1 MPNGDVR
8 YEQERVLGPII
19 EHLEALGVPYFITG
33 SIAGRY
39 HGMDRGTH
47 DADVVFDDTVC
58 ADFPQ
63 QLARRLDSTLYVDVP
78 ENEVR
83 QFNVVAADIDFKVD
97 FWPVGSDPLNRSQFA
112 RRIRGRIFDRA
123 TWIASLEDLI
133 LSKLRW
139 FGKSGSDTQRR
150 DLERLFAL
158 HRDTLDRA
166 YLEQWADELGLCSHL
181 DRLLGE
187 SDR

>member
-1 MPNGDVR
+1 MT
-8 YEQERVLGPII
+8 YEQERVLGPVI

-33 SIAGRY
+33 SVAGRY

-47 DADVVFDDTVC
+47 DADVVFDDAVR

-63 QLARRLDSTLYVDVP
+63 QLARRLDPALYVDVP
-78 ENEVR
+78 EDEVR
-83 QFNVVAADIDFKVD
+83 QFNVIAADIDFKVD
-97 FWPVGSDPLNRSQFA
+97 FWPVGSDSLNRSQLA
-112 RRIRGRIFDRA
+112 RRVRGRLFGRE
-123 TWIASLEDLI
+123 TWIASIEDLV

-139 FGKSGSDTQRR
+139 FAKSGSDTQRR

-166 YLEQWADELGLCSHL
+166 YLERWADELGLRAYL
-181 DRLLGE
+181 DRLLGG
-187 SDR
+187 SLR